1 MKKFYWFAIILAFA
15 SSCKQEKK
23 SFVRIYFATYNRSLH
38 NLPADFT
45 GQPPISVN
53 NFVEI
58 RSDGTVISSNQN
70 SQEDSTIYFYKSQL
84 SENFLDSLNDLAVR
98 YVNDQ
103 SFLDQDP
110 NGIVDGYY
118 PQCLLIETRNKNV
131 LIEFFDSHS
140 IPDDLSPIVSDFQKL
155 THEKYS
161 TEMNFHQFYSFQK
174 KLDGILLKRSKL
186 LPPPIKTIIKFV
198 PPKVDSTKR

>member
-1 MKKFYWFAIILAFA
+1 MMKFYWSGIILVFA

-23 SFVRIYFATYNRSLH
+23 SFDRIYFATYNRPLH

-45 GQPPISVN
+45 GQPPISIN

-58 RSDGTVISSNQN
+58 GSDGTVISSNQN
-70 SQEDSTIYFYKSQL
+70 NQEDSTIHFYKSQL

-98 YVNDQ
+98 YVNDR
-103 SFLDQDP
+103 SFLDQDQK
-110 NGIVDGYY
+110 GIVDGFY
-118 PQCLLIETRNKNV
+118 PLCLLIETRNKDV

-140 IPDDLSPIVSDFQKL
+140 IPDDLTLIVSDFRKL
-155 THEKYS
+155 THKERLL
-161 TEMNFHQFYSFQK
+161 EMNSRHFYSFQK